1 MMDMLDLARKL
12 GLVKPFEILTDGG
25 IVVQSPDVSSET
37 DEIWCRTVVELDGD
51 VITSIRHDK
60 LDSLDEIEL
69 HFKRVRSEVQAS
81 VGAVRRLLVA
91 LGTTVGLTVSGLATG
106 ASVLIGTFTVWD
118 VVISTAL
125 GAVTGAALVVV
136 RQLRSRLLNIV
147 VPRLARY
154 AMVQSV
160 GTVRLEDFQ
169 AGAADRGLSLF

>member
-1 MMDMLDLARKL
+1 MDMLELARKL
-12 GLVKPFEILTDGG
+12 GLVKPFEILADGG

-37 DEIWCRTVVELDGD
+37 DEIWCRTVIELDGD

-60 LDSLDEIEL
+60 LDSHAEIEA
-69 HFKRVRSEVQAS
+69 HFTRVRSEVQAS
-81 VGAVRRLLVA
+81 VGAVRRLMAA
-91 LGTTVGLTVSGLATG
+91 LGTTAGLTVFGIATG
-106 ASVLIGTFTVWD
+106 ASVLDGTFAVWD

-125 GAVTGAALVVV
+125 GVVTGVALVVV

-154 AMVQSV
+154 ALRRSV

-169 AGAADRGLSLF
+169 AGTADRGLSLF